1 LASYALPHGS
11 HTFLHASLK
20 VYGAFLLPEHYYFQ
34 SEYFTVFIC
43 GLDKAFSKPFDCC
56 FLTGE

>member
-11 HTFLHASLK
+11 HTFLLALLK
-20 VYGAFLLPEHYYFQ
+20 VYGAFLLLEHYCFQ

-43 GLDKAFSKPFDCC
+43 GLDRRSASLLIAV